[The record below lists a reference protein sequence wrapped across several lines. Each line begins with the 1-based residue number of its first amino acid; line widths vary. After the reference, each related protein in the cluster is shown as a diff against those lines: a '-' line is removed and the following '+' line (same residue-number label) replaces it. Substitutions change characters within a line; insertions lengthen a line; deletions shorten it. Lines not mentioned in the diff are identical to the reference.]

1 MTTKESINKKL
12 TRNDESE
19 IVSVLSKMVSDM
31 KKLKDNDKKI
41 EMLVEFDDFLK
52 KNKEIIKEKYSDKMV
67 SLLRSL

>member
-1 MTTKESINKKL
+1 MTTKESINKRL
-12 TRNDESE
+12 TQNDESE

>member
-12 TRNDESE
+12 TQNDESE

-52 KNKEIIKEKYSDKMV
+52 KNKEIIKKKYSDKMV

>member
-12 TRNDESE
+12 TQNDESE